1 MPTSD
6 DDDMDS
12 GAERN
17 TPAPPRRIIDVQ
29 LDDGDDNWEDL
40 PTLGTSTHRSR
51 NLAEPRA
58 LNQKHKRVAGGKNA
72 RASALKKRGANA
84 SKMTRLGGDLD
95 AIDEERD
102 RHAERL
108 AEKYSMKV
116 KDVRRR
122 MAASSS
128 YKERRK
134 PSLYNAKISALMAEQ
149 NADREEGNRLSLSDI
164 KAMVRDDPSL
174 LEGYTAEEE
183 EEMLANLA
191 GKRELKH
198 RGTRSDNISANA
210 DIKRTVGRLVEELN
224 GMAQRANMVGF
235 AMFSRGHLHDTST
248 PTTISTGGVLDF
260 FRDILKKE
268 PADVGALF
276 ELWVVNRE
284 QGAKGPNALRTMQK
298 ECTDMILTGLRA
310 VTKRTK
316 VAMNYDNYIKSIV
329 EGKNVGLVGWPQGVA
344 FKRIGDLSLE
354 GSHSHRAGPRRRE
367 LRGYGGEGGGEGEGE
382 EGGGT
387 TARKSSCATTKKS
400 SANKRGKASRDESG
414 EEDESEEGESGE
426 DESGGEG
433 TGRGGT
439 VRERLLALVEKQ
451 KAKAGKE
458 AKSKSKAAHDNDAKR
473 KTTATKPKRTSARNG
488 KAPVKS
494 KPKKGGGNAEP
505 SAKKRKQSAGDGD
518 GEPPPK
524 KCKTTI
530 AGEGEP
536 ARKHKAKADG
546 GDGGPPA
553 KRKKMSAEEEEP
565 APPAVPRPKPRRLH
579 KKPASAAPARPVSP
593 TPRSPAASAVPASAA
608 PTRPV
613 SPTPPSPAAAPARPV
628 SPTPRSPAAEAPPAF
643 PKCAAP
649 EAARSVSQALR
660 ATVKGKRGGPPGQ
673 R

>member
-51 NLAEPRA
+51 NLAEPHA
-58 LNQKHKRVAGGKNA
+58 LNQKRKRVAGGKNA

-191 GKRELKH
+191 GKRERKH

-248 PTTISTGGVLDF
+248 PTTISTGGALDF

-284 QGAKGPNALRTMQK
+284 QGAKGPNALRKMQK
-298 ECTDMILTGLRA
+298 ECTDMILTGLRT

-329 EGKNVGLVGWPQGVA
+329 EGKNVGLILRDALKAGTCRWKALTPTERDRIIENFEDMVG
-344 FKRIGDLSLE
+344 K
-354 GSHSHRAGPRRRE
+354 
-367 LRGYGGEGGGEGEGE
+367 GE
-382 EGGGT
+382 
-387 TARKSSCATTKKS
+387 AKS

-536 ARKHKAKADG
+536 ARKHKAKADD

-593 TPRSPAASAVPASAA
+593 TPRSPAASAAPASAA

-613 SPTPPSPAAAPARPV
+613 SPTPPSPAATPARPV
-628 SPTPRSPAAEAPPAF
+628 SPTPRSPAAKAPPAF